1 MIKIAPSILT
11 ADFGNLVEEVKQL
24 EQFDNTILHLDVMDG
39 NFVPNISFG
48 IPLIESLRKKTKL
61 FFDVHLMIEQPEHLI
76 EAFAKA
82 GADGIT
88 VHVESTPHVHRCLQL
103 IQNCGCK
110 AAAAL
115 NPSTPLCT
123 LNYLLDDLS
132 MVLLMSVNPGYG
144 GQKYIQSTTE
154 KIRELKKMIGNRAID
169 IQVDGGIKAD
179 NMKEVIDAGANILVC
194 GSAVYD
200 GVSAADN
207 IKKLNERI
215 IL

>member
-11 ADFGNLVEEVKQL
+11 ADFGRLAEEIRQL

-48 IPLIESLRKKTKL
+48 IPLIESLRKQSKL
-61 FFDVHLMIEQPEHLI
+61 FFDVHLMIERPEHLI

-88 VHVESTPHVHRCLQL
+88 VHVESTPHVHRCLQM
-103 IQNCGCK
+103 IHSCGCK

-123 LNYLLDDLS
+123 LNHILDDLS

-144 GQKYIQSTTE
+144 GQKYIESTTE
-154 KIRELKKMIGNRAID
+154 KINDLKKMIGTRDIH

-179 NMKEVIDAGANILVC
+179 NIKKVVDAGADILVC

-200 GVSAADN
+200 GVSASDN

-215 IL
+215 LL

>member
-88 VHVESTPHVHRCLQL
+88 VHVESTPHVHRCLQM
-103 IQNCGCK
+103 IQSCGCK
-110 AAAAL
+110 AAVAL
-115 NPSTPLCT
+115 NPATPLCT
-123 LNYLLDDLS
+123 LNHILDDLS